1 MSRVRPVI
9 AARHVVAAILAL
21 LLALAGNLV
30 LGSTPASAAYARPSG
45 LKATSTATTSVRL
58 TWKAVAKAP
67 AYRVKYD
74 DNSKMKSPAYLKTT
88 SAGIEVTG
96 LKPGRSYWFKV
107 RVMSAKNV
115 MLSSYSTTIKVTTRA
130 SGGFALLSPSGL
142 TSTAVTDSSISL
154 SWAARGTTG
163 RYRVRWATSSKLA
176 NEAFVRVSDTS
187 AVLSDLSPG
196 ITYYVSVRV
205 IGPDGENLSQYSPML
220 VVKTTGRASF
230 APPSGLSGSATG
242 TTTATLSWTA
252 TPGATRYRVKYD
264 DTPWTDSQYLSA
276 ASASAQLSGLAPETT
291 YSVKVRILDESGEFA
306 SDYSSTITI
315 TTPAEPKP
323 LRVAS
328 YNVRCATCSSGRSE
342 ELPWSERRDAVVAT
356 IKQADPDVIGFQEAQ
371 QSWISVD
378 GKTQNL
384 AQFEDMLKR
393 LGDNWA
399 ITNAYR
405 NNCERSTTPTNCVYK
420 DRGATNGT
428 RVMYRTDRLTLV
440 KHGAV
445 SLPIISS
452 LHNYPRWLS
461 WATFTQKS
469 SGRTFFFGD
478 IHFEPN
484 NDSGSSL
491 TYYNLR
497 KKEADTVVAAIAELN
512 PKGLP
517 VVLVGD
523 TSTSKW
529 DSPNNGPYDVFV
541 KSGLVDPLGN
551 SDRSSSPSGAT
562 VETRINTNYY
572 SYNNFERTA
581 RRTTKVNGSYTDYI
595 FTTPMRVSEWET
607 VVNVDAYN
615 NFVGIIPSD
624 HNLIRATVWLP

>member
-30 LGSTPASAAYARPSG
+30 LGSTPASAAYARPTG

-142 TSTAVTDSSISL
+142 TSTAVTDSSIAL

-205 IGPDGENLSQYSPML
+205 IGPAGENLSQYSPML
-220 VVKTTGRASF
+220 TVKTTGRASF
-230 APPSGLSGSATG
+230 APPTGLSGSATG

-252 TPGATRYRVKYD
+252 TPGAPRYRVKYD
-264 DTPWTDSQYLSA
+264 DAPWTDPQYLSA
-276 ASASAQLSGLAPETT
+276 AATSAQLNGLAPETT

-328 YNVRCATCSSGRSE
+328 YNVRCATCSSSRSE
-342 ELPWSERRDAVVAT
+342 ELPWSERRDAVIAT
-356 IKQADPDVIGFQEAQ
+356 INQADPDVIGFQEAQ
-371 QSWISVD
+371 QSWITED
-378 GKTQNL
+378 GKLVNR
-384 AQFEDMLKR
+384 AQFEDLLDR
-393 LGDNWA
+393 LGEPWA

-405 NNCERSTTPTNCVYK
+405 NNCVKSTTPTDCVYK

-428 RVMYRTDRLTLV
+428 RIMYRTDRLVLV
-440 KHGAV
+440 DKGAV
-445 SLPIISS
+445 SLPLSPE
-452 LHNYPRWLS
+452 HTYPRWLA
-461 WATFTQKS
+461 WAVFTQKS
-469 SGRTFFFGD
+469 TGRSFFFGD

-484 NDSGSSL
+484 NDTGGSL
-491 TYYNLR
+491 LYYNLR
-497 KKEADTVVAAIAELN
+497 KEQAATVVAAIAKLN
-512 PKGLP
+512 TDKLP

-523 TSTSKW
+523 PNSNKW
-529 DSPNNGPYDVFV
+529 EAPSNAPYDLFV
-541 KSGLVDPLGN
+541 ASGLVDPLGN
-551 SDRSSSPSGAT
+551 TYRSSTPVGAT
-562 VETRINTNYY
+562 VEKRIGTSFN
-572 SYNNFERTA
+572 SYNNFERYA
-581 RRTTKVNGSYTDYI
+581 RRSGNVNGTYTDYI

-607 VVNVDAYN
+607 VVDVDANN
-615 NFVGIIPSD
+615 NFIGVIPSD